1 MSLRCQRLSAR
12 HGSVMAANC
21 AADDGSDEESTT
33 RSHNNQNRISLARV
47 LKIFTSSISE
57 EQAWAI
63 CNQCSK
69 YFLNTNS
76 KHNGY
81 RILTKHRLDGLH
93 IQKDGEVVIK
103 SPQLSRRKEDNYSH
117 TPEEHISESDLF
129 KDKSIIKDKDI
140 IQVLGL
146 VVFQALDHGLAETEE
161 HNFSTE
167 LESLIEYM
175 TTSDTDVESDDSHT
189 VDDEGIVRDGD
200 DDGGEEDSLSS
211 CNFETVLQMCK
222 NHLSSSS
229 DASLHYRAVCRA
241 LFTEAH
247 ELVTFLDKV
256 STGQKI
262 LQKQRQ
268 KVDELEALERSD
280 WARLWIQI
288 MKQLRH
294 GVKLKKVDHS
304 HQSFEG
310 EYELTPYEILMK
322 DIVFKR
328 YRLNKIMVNGDI
340 PPKVKHDAHTM
351 ILDFIRSRP
360 PLHPMKDRVVNK
372 LPPRSPDPH
381 EKLLIEIRSQPKLRP
396 IKEGKVLVETS
407 RTKLNID
414 DEEESPLPV
423 RKVIKPD
430 FNLIL
435 DNSFEV
441 DDEELSCREGSENK
455 DTVKRQ
461 GKQDHS
467 TDKNAKLVR
476 RHTIMVCES
485 PTEAKTSPIF
495 ETLQMISELEESP
508 DSGNLVKSL
517 SSSENISRS
526 VGNSPTT
533 SDRNLHVDHSTKS
546 NVMHVSWT
554 SSSTHTKEHQRSL
567 PYKDYHPLSKKWQNP
582 IECLSLTLD
591 EVMHIR
597 QVLTKAELESLLA
610 QPQLYDLVSRGKV
623 CFSCKSVKFSLFS
636 QWGNNCQ
643 FCKRVVC
650 NKCIRKMHVPAEHF
664 NRIPVYTLSP
674 SPPISPIENNQTMNI
689 FTSTGTGS
697 LLSPKKNGKSPKR
710 RPLQRSQTI
719 SDKLLESKSRVMK
732 GSLMNVCCDCKEMV
746 CEVIQ
751 ASRVSLSLVKRSKE
765 LSETEP
771 KKASKVG
778 FVTDSM

>member
-1 MSLRCQRLSAR
+1 
-12 HGSVMAANC
+12 
-21 AADDGSDEESTT
+21 
-33 RSHNNQNRISLARV
+33 
-47 LKIFTSSISE
+47 
-57 EQAWAI
+57 
-63 CNQCSK
+63 
-69 YFLNTNS
+69 
-76 KHNGY
+76 
-81 RILTKHRLDGLH
+81 
-93 IQKDGEVVIK
+93 
-103 SPQLSRRKEDNYSH
+103 
-117 TPEEHISESDLF
+117 
-129 KDKSIIKDKDI
+129 
-140 IQVLGL
+140 
-146 VVFQALDHGLAETEE
+146 
-161 HNFSTE
+161 
-167 LESLIEYM
+167 
-175 TTSDTDVESDDSHT
+175 
-189 VDDEGIVRDGD
+189 
-200 DDGGEEDSLSS
+200 
-211 CNFETVLQMCK
+211 
-222 NHLSSSS
+222 
-229 DASLHYRAVCRA
+229 
-241 LFTEAH
+241 
-247 ELVTFLDKV
+247 
-256 STGQKI
+256 
-262 LQKQRQ
+262 
-268 KVDELEALERSD
+268 
-280 WARLWIQI
+280 

-294 GVKLKKVDHS
+294 GVKLKKVDHCP
-304 HQSFEG
+304 QSFEG

-414 DEEESPLPV
+414 DDEESPLPV
-423 RKVIKPD
+423 RRVIKPD

-435 DNSFEV
+435 DNSFEA

-467 TDKNAKLVR
+467 TDKNAKLIR

-508 DSGNLVKSL
+508 DDGNLVKSL

-526 VGNSPTT
+526 AGNSPTT

-610 QPQLYDLVSRGKV
+610 EPQLYDLVSRGKV

-674 SPPISPIENNQTMNI
+674 SPPISPIENKQTMNI

-732 GSLMNVCCDCKEMV
+732 GSLMNVCCDCKDMV

-751 ASRVSLSLVKRSKE
+751 ASRVSISLVKRSKE
-765 LSETEP
+765 LSETEA
-771 KKASKVG
+771 KKSSKVS